1 MSAPTETDAFP
12 VFDGDQL
19 ARLRSYGTPAQVEVG
34 QLLFQAGQSSYD
46 FIVLES
52 AAVETFR
59 EASVEHGEAVLAR
72 HGPGR
77 FLGELNLLT
86 GQAAYLSTRVVEAG
100 AILRI
105 TPDRFRELMDR
116 DTELSDFILRA
127 LLARRQRLRT
137 GEAARSVELIGSAFS
152 AQAMELRTWL
162 ARLQVPHAFTDTDTA
177 EGAALADA
185 LGLAVDDLPVFITP
199 RKTLRRATAASAS
212 QELGL
217 AYRPASGGRERIWDF
232 IVVGGGPAGLA
243 AAVYGASEG
252 LDTLLLE
259 AVAIGGQA
267 AASSRIENYLG
278 FTSGISG
285 AELTGRATIQ
295 AQKFGAQLNSPS
307 AVTAVNADADADVL
321 SVKLA
326 DGNDLAARAVV
337 IATGARYRTLPL
349 PRWHEFEGAGIYYA
363 ATELEVQLVAPN
375 PVAVVGGANS
385 AGQAALYLAGAG
397 SPVHLIVRG
406 ADMRKDMS
414 AYLTD
419 RISANPLITVHL
431 STEVGALHGEHHL
444 TEITVTDNASQ
455 TTKLLPCR
463 ALFNFIGAVPAT
475 DWLDGV
481 YLDRRGFIL
490 TDAALPED
498 ALTLTW
504 PYLGRRPLPFETS
517 VPGIFAVGDVR
528 AGSMKRVAAAVG
540 EGASAVRSVHQIMAT
555 SSLRATPSI
564 ADQPR

>member
-1 MSAPTETDAFP
+1 MDVSAPSEADPFP
-12 VFDGDQL
+12 VFDDGQL
-19 ARLRSYGTPAQVEVG
+19 VRLRSYGTPVQVEVG
-34 QLLFQAGQSSYD
+34 ELLFQAGQSSYD

-59 EASVEHGEAVLAR
+59 EGSVENGEAVLAR

-86 GQAAYLSTRVVEAG
+86 GQATYLSTRVVKAG
-100 AILRI
+100 AIIRI
-105 TPDRFRELMDR
+105 APARFRELMDR

-127 LLARRQRLRT
+127 LLARRQRLRA
-137 GEAARSVELIGSAFS
+137 GEAARSIELIGSAFS
-152 AQAMELRTWL
+152 AQAMTLRTWL
-162 ARLQVPHAFTDTDTA
+162 ARLQVPHTFTDTDTA
-177 EGAALADA
+177 EGAALAEA
-185 LGLAVDDLPVFITP
+185 LGLRVEDLPVLITP
-199 RKTLRRATAASAS
+199 MKTLRRATAASAS
-212 QELGL
+212 AELGL
-217 AYRPASGGRERIWDF
+217 AYRPAPGGGQIRDL

-307 AVTAVNADADADVL
+307 AVTAVNTDAAAL
-321 SVKLA
+321 SVRLA
-326 DGNDLAARAVV
+326 DGTDVATRAVM

-349 PRWHEFEGAGIYYA
+349 PRWNEFEGAGIYYA
-363 ATELEVQLVAPN
+363 ATELEVRLVAPH

-397 SPVHLIVRG
+397 SPVDLIVRG
-406 ADMRKDMS
+406 ADLRKDMS
-414 AYLTD
+414 AYLAD
-419 RISANPLITVHL
+419 RISANPLINVRL
-431 STEVGALHGEHHL
+431 STEVSALLGEHHL

-455 TTKLLPCR
+455 TTNTLPCH
-463 ALFNFIGAVPAT
+463 ALFGFIGAAPAT
-475 DWLDGV
+475 DWLHGI
-481 YLDRRGFIL
+481 YLDRHGFIP

-498 ALTLTW
+498 ALSATW
-504 PYLGRRPLPFETS
+504 PHLGRRPLPFETS
-517 VPGIFAVGDVR
+517 VPGVFAVGDVR

-555 SSLRATPSI
+555 PNRGTAP
-564 ADQPR
+564 